1 MLKNILI
8 LSILILTGACFNTYS
23 QNLKVIEEKTFQIQ
37 PGKNLKVDA
46 SSGGVS
52 ISSWDK
58 NEVNIKIL
66 GNEKAKDKMKFEFKN
81 DDDKVEVI
89 AKRKHW
95 LTDWFSNGI
104 KLRIEIKIPKS
115 FNTKIKTGGGGISIQ
130 DISGSIYLSTS
141 GGGITFK
148 DVSGKFNVS
157 TSGGGI
163 TGINFQGDLDA
174 STSGGGISLSGRDSK
189 IKAETSGGSISLDYE
204 GVNKGIYLSTS
215 GGGIHIN
222 LPEDF
227 NASAKLYTSGGRVSC
242 NLTANNV
249 KKISST
255 EFVADLNKGGN
266 LLYAETS
273 GGSVT
278 VSKK

>member
-8 LSILILTGACFNTYS
+8 LSMLILIAAFVNTYS
-23 QNLKVIEEKTFQIQ
+23 ENLKLIEERTFQIQ
-37 PGKNLKVDA
+37 PGKDLNVDA
-46 SSGGVS
+46 SGGGVS

-58 NEVNIKIL
+58 NEVNVKIF
-66 GNEKAKDKMKFEFKN
+66 GNENTKDKMEFKFKN

-89 AKRKHW
+89 AKRKNW
-95 LTDWFSNGI
+95 LTNWFSNGT
-104 KLRIEIKIPKS
+104 KLKIEITVPKN
-115 FNTKIKTGGGGISIQ
+115 FNTKVKTGGGGINVQ
-130 DISGSIYLSTS
+130 DINGNIYLSTS

-148 DVSGKFNVS
+148 DVSGKFNVY

-163 TGINFQGDLDA
+163 TGINFDGDLDA

-215 GGGIHIN
+215 GGGIQIN

-227 NASAKLYTSGGRVSC
+227 NASAKLSTSGGRVRC

-249 KKISST
+249 KEISST
-255 EFVADLNKGGN
+255 EFVADLNKGGK

-273 GGSVT
+273 GGSIT